1 MNGFEIEKT
10 KEQKCSS
17 KLVQDSTIIHKIF
30 ETYSSFHEKQ
40 CTPGKVNFYFS
51 RIFLTLLTSNNR
63 ASFHFWAKQNLV
75 KHKKVSEYCSSGL
88 VNVFS
93 VLASTEGLALTFN
106 CFLAFFGVS
115 AVCKLCIFHT

>member
-17 KLVQDSTIIHKIF
+17 KLVQDATIIHKIF

-51 RIFLTLLTSNNR
+51 RIFLTLLTKFLYLQEEWALGYHSMKLR
-63 ASFHFWAKQNLV
+63 HF
-75 KHKKVSEYCSSGL
+75 SDIS
-88 VNVFS
+88 
-93 VLASTEGLALTFN
+93 
-106 CFLAFFGVS
+106 
-115 AVCKLCIFHT
+115 